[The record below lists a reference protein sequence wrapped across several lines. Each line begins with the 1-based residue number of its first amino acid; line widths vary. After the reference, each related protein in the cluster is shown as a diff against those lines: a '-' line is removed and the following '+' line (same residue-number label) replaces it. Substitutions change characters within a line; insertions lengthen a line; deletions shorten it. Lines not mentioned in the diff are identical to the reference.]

1 MLTLIHSKHGT
12 LTFAPCDSL
21 SEVYNYLNSG
31 YKLVGTPAPGYTVYY
46 ISVDRG
52 NFWIRPGQAK
62 DREPRLRINSA
73 TRFADER
80 VTLSVPMAWVRPPE
94 KPGVARASLKLVTT
108 GFGDDYFY
116 PCRETV
122 GPALQRCI
130 KSLREKLLMGNA
142 CLQLPERGPVIVSFT
157 NKGKNNFYVEPCEYR
172 GSVPDYVS
180 SCALYVPESFTT
192 TQQTEEL
199 PMDLVS
205 LVMAE
210 ELYAITV
217 EFSKGG
223 QRYTYKSQTEI
234 EVGMQVVVDSP
245 TNGLVVVTVVQCD
258 KGLDTNIT
266 KFPSYKWVVT
276 TVDTTEYNRL
286 RSLEHAMIQKAKAKK
301 RLDEAKKQ
309 LEDLGFTT
317 EELIAMVKGND

>member
-1 MLTLIHSKHGT
+1 MITLIHPKHGT
-12 LTFAPCDSL
+12 LTFEPRDSL
-21 SEVYNYLNSG
+21 SEVYSYLNSG
-31 YKLVGTPAPGYTVYY
+31 YKLAGMPAPGYTVYY

-52 NFWIRPGQAK
+52 NFWIRPGQAR
-62 DREPRLRINSA
+62 DREPRLRVNSA

-80 VTLSVPMAWVRPPE
+80 VTLSVPMAWVRRPE
-94 KPGVARASLKLVTT
+94 KTGVARANLKLVTT

-130 KSLREKLLMGNA
+130 KSLREKLLMGNT
-142 CLQLPERGPVIVSFT
+142 CLQLPERGAVIVSFT

-192 TQQTEEL
+192 QQTEEL

-205 LVMAE
+205 LVMAD
-210 ELYAITV
+210 ELFAVTV
-217 EFSKGG
+217 TFQSGG
-223 QRYTYKSQTEI
+223 QHYTYKSQTEI
-234 EVGMQVVVDSP
+234 EVGAKVVVDSP
-245 TNGLVVVTVVQCD
+245 TNGFVVVTVVACS
-258 KGLDTNIT
+258 KGLDTST
-266 KFPSYKWVVT
+266 DKFATYKWVVSI
-276 TVDTTEYNRL
+276 VDVAEYNRL
-286 RSLEHAMIQKAKAKK
+286 REVEASMIQKAKAKK

-317 EELIAMVKGND
+317 EELIAMVKGNE